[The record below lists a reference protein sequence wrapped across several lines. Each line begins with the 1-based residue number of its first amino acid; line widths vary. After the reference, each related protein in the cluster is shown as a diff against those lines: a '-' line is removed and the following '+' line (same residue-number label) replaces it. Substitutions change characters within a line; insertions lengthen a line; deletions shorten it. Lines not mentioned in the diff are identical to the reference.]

1 MCFSPEQERVWRRAV
16 SQPCPAVPRPRRP
29 PGGASAVC
37 PAPRAGA
44 GCGLRVLC
52 VWAAPRVSTAY
63 IGRRARCPHRCPAEC
78 CPSRQVAGCRARSG
92 ARSAEERCAN
102 GTICCRSAG
111 RMSASFFQLLR
122 SKKEVSVPGG
132 SARGCCCAW
141 HRGAG
146 RAGDGN
152 AAGVASAL
160 PVTAPGGSPLPLVS
174 FSSSPCLESCPPPP
188 LGLLLFQS
196 IPSSANPT

>member
-1 MCFSPEQERVWRRAV
+1 MFQARAGTRLEESSIATASRRA
-16 SQPCPAVPRPRRP
+16 SPSPPARGRKRRL
-29 PGGASAVC
+29 
-37 PAPRAGA
+37 PRAAG
-44 GCGLRVLC
+44 GCGL
-52 VWAAPRVSTAY
+52 WAAGAVRVGGAARIHRVY

-102 GTICCRSAG
+102 GTICRRSAG

-122 SKKEVSVPGG
+122 TKKEVSVPGG
-132 SARGCCCAW
+132 CARGCCCAW

-152 AAGVASAL
+152 AGGVASAF